1 MSAPTYQGPGQ
12 PAASNGTLLGGLLG
26 QSAPAYVGN
35 GQPSSASSGG
45 ILDGLFGSST
55 PAYQPAPLP
64 SEQPLAAPPPCP
76 ELDPDPFGS
85 GPIAIVI
92 PRQGG

>member
-12 PAASNGTLLGGLLG
+12 PAATSGSLLGGLLG
-26 QSAPAYVGN
+26 QSTPAYVGD
-35 GQPSSASSGG
+35 GQASAADSGG
-45 ILDGLFGSST
+45 ILGGLFGSST
-55 PAYQPAPLP
+55 PAYQPAPSLAQQSP
-64 SEQPLAAPPPCP
+64 SPQCP

-92 PRQGG
+92 RRLDG

>member
-1 MSAPTYQGPGQ
+1 MMSAPSYQGPGQ
-12 PAASNGTLLGGLLG
+12 PAASSGTLLGGLLG

-45 ILDGLFGSST
+45 ILGGLFGTGT
-55 PAYQPAPLP
+55 PAYRPAPSL
-64 SEQPLAAPPPCP
+64 STQASAATPPRPQ
-76 ELDPDPFGS
+76 LDPDPFGS

-92 PRQGG
+92 PRQG

>member
-12 PAASNGTLLGGLLG
+12 PAASGGTLLGGLLG
-26 QSAPAYVGN
+26 QSAPSYTGD

-55 PAYQPAPLP
+55 PAYQPAPAS
-64 SEQPLAAPPPCP
+64 SEQPLAAPPTCP